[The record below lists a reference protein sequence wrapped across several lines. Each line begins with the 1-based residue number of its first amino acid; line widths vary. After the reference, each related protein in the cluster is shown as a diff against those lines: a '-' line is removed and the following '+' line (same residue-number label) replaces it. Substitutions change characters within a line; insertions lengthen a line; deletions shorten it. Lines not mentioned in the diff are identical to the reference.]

1 MSQLLAK
8 NVVKNKFWIV
18 ENQGE
23 KIATIQAVEDGTFV
37 YVDTSDRKKYP
48 SIKLLSKEHNI
59 VFDNTVV
66 KKERVEQKNHTVHGF
81 PVKQKPWNILWDVRH
96 HFPIYT
102 KTSKSKS
109 YYCAGY
115 YLIKFNN
122 GWVKSNCPKYI
133 TLNRYPFKGP
143 FKSMAQAQEMLREL
157 DGK

>member
-1 MSQLLAK
+1 M
-8 NVVKNKFWIV
+8 
-18 ENQGE
+18 
-23 KIATIQAVEDGTFV
+23 
-37 YVDTSDRKKYP
+37 
-48 SIKLLSKEHNI
+48 
-59 VFDNTVV
+59 FDNTVV